1 MDGVNKVLIIANPKS
16 GSFREHLFYKVTDKV
31 KEKFGNIEI
40 KYTKYAGHAEVIVSE
55 TDADLIIAAGGDGLL
70 NEIVNGLYDH
80 RCLLLPLPFG
90 TANVFCRELG
100 LSNNP
105 LHALRSVDLYSD
117 KKLILGKMGGRYF
130 LQMLGFGFD
139 AATVRNINLDLKK
152 RTGKFAYVAAALS
165 MLKKADFKK
174 LTFYCNSKAYTAY
187 HIIVSLGKC
196 YAGGFSLF
204 KDFHYGYFGVSFVE
218 SSSRFSVLKS
228 FSPVFMGSIFSG
240 KQLFTDKLKVSGTE
254 YCQMDG
260 ELFFPDS
267 ESNIITLHKTDIRIP
282 L

>member
-1 MDGVNKVLIIANPKS
+1 MDVVNKVLIIANPKS
-16 GSFREHLFYKVTDKV
+16 GSFREHLLNRLINKV

-40 KYTKYAGHAEVIVSE
+40 KYTKYAGHAEVIASE

-80 RCLLLPLPFG
+80 ECFLLPLPFG

-100 LSNNP
+100 LSNDP
-105 LHALRSVDLYSD
+105 LHAVCSIDLSSD

-139 AATVRNINLDLKK
+139 AATVRNINLNLKK
-152 RTGKFAYVAAALS
+152 KTGKFAYIAAGLLV
-165 MLKKADFKK
+165 LKKANFKK
-174 LTFYCNSKAYTAY
+174 LTFYCNSKTYTAY

-204 KDFHYGYFGVSFVE
+204 KDFHYGYFGVNFID

-228 FSPVFMGSIFSG
+228 FGPVFMGGTFSG
-240 KQLFTDKLKVSGTE
+240 KQLFTDKLKVSGAE